1 MDDATDATAP
11 QAKPSQALPCRL
23 KAIHDY
29 IAAAARGS
37 ALGPPPPA
45 DGIYGRLE
53 FVACADGILPH
64 KEDLRRHANPAPGIA
79 RADAGFVFGPE
90 TLAKLLPCLPV
101 AKSLLVR
108 AIGLRQESVDKH
120 FTEIAAG
127 REVRGGE
134 AQAGGPMG

>member
-11 QAKPSQALPCRL
+11 QAQAQALTCRL
-23 KAIHDY
+23 QAIHDY

-37 ALGPPPPA
+37 ASLGPPPPA

-53 FVACADGILPH
+53 FVACADGTLPH

-90 TLAKLLPCLPV
+90 TLAKILPCLPV
-101 AKSLLVR
+101 AKRCWCAPSCL
-108 AIGLRQESVDKH
+108 
-120 FTEIAAG
+120 AG
-127 REVRGGE
+127 GAGGQALHGDCGGPGGE
-134 AQAGGPMG
+134 GR